1 MIALIPSW
9 LGVLELSE
17 FDASGETSIPEIVDV
32 GFGMV
37 EMVVVLLG
45 SEAADRADLIA
56 LAKGKVERSVRQAS
70 INKREVVASDRRIN
84 MKETRGMTVTKTPMT
99 RGNEKAE
106 KRWPCV

>member
-1 MIALIPSW
+1 MSA
-9 LGVLELSE
+9 VLELSE

-56 LAKGKVERSVRQAS
+56 LAKGKVERYP
-70 INKREVVASDRRIN
+70 D
-84 MKETRGMTVTKTPMT
+84 
-99 RGNEKAE
+99 
-106 KRWPCV
+106 